1 MKFDND
7 AKTAKGH
14 QALEVYPE
22 QELTHKILEA
32 AFAVRNALGAG
43 FLEKVYENAL
53 ALELRAKGIACRQ
66 QLPLQVRYKDAVVGD

>member
-1 MKFDND
+1 M
-7 AKTAKGH
+7 
-14 QALEVYPE
+14 EVYPE